1 MLFPEGTRKAED
13 CVSWSNKVIWK
24 KTGESVTLS
33 CTDRSNCLGK
43 DWRYEWFIFK
53 ENSHVRLTLQENHKY
68 KLEGASL
75 YITSLLANDSGI
87 YHCAAASR
95 GDTVQGS
102 QHVGLGTTLV
112 VRGRR
117 ENHFCLGLCRYKDI
131 AVKI

>member
-1 MLFPEGTRKAED
+1 MFFPDGIDKAED
-13 CVSWSNKVIWK
+13 CVSSPKKVIWK

-33 CTDRSNCLGK
+33 CTNKNPCLDN

-53 ENSHVRLTLQENHKY
+53 ENSHVRLMLQENHKY

-75 YITSLLANDSGI
+75 YINSLLANDSGI
-87 YHCAAASR
+87 YHCAAASVR
-95 GDTVQGS
+95 GTARGS

-117 ENHFCLGLCRYKDI
+117 DNHFCLGLCRYKDV
-131 AVKI
+131 AVKV